1 MRDTAAP
8 GSHGEKDPNS
18 HGEFEESTEPP
29 KDFKDLNS
37 LKPFPRSKKY
47 SNVPGRSYLH
57 LSDKGE
63 AIVKK
68 EPVRKLWFCSEVR
81 DPLLYNQGLIANP
94 PIFQPLNTE
103 HTRRPASIQL
113 ITHSHAKLISNE
125 NTPSKA
131 KNKAQN
137 TTAEGCEGKTKNT
150 TPEGYTWFEIRICET
165 HELAKKGTSRTN
177 DKGELLEWLS
187 HRHSFQSEDEEWV

>member
-18 HGEFEESTEPP
+18 HGESEESPEPP

-57 LSDKGE
+57 LSDMGE
-63 AIVKK
+63 AIVTK
-68 EPVRKLWFCSEVR
+68 EPVRKLWFCSE
-81 DPLLYNQGLIANP
+81 
-94 PIFQPLNTE
+94 PLNIE

-113 ITHSHAKLISNE
+113 ITHSHAKLVSNE

-131 KNKAQN
+131 KNDAQN
-137 TTAEGCEGKTKNT
+137 TSAEGREDMTKNT

-165 HELAKKGTSRTN
+165 HELAKKGSSRTN

-187 HRHSFQSEDEEWV
+187 HRHSFQSEDEEWI